1 MSEED
6 LTQALTAACICCIL
20 AKAGPQRSRILAN
33 LYKDE
38 RTRALPIFPFLQK
51 VYLERIL
58 RQEEARR
65 GGHGPHALGNPSS
78 GHEAN
83 PWLAGL
89 SEELLGAGDVT
100 CDVRST
106 DMLPVKPGTQTV
118 QPPHSCTYAQSWP
131 GHHPGPDWL

>member
-1 MSEED
+1 MSEDD

-58 RQEEARR
+58 RQDEARCASWGSR
-65 GGHGPHALGNPSS
+65 FPCTEQPMIRAPAAALACMPPCGRLPY
-78 GHEAN
+78 A
-83 PWLAGL
+83 
-89 SEELLGAGDVT
+89 ELREVQRDQT
-100 CDVRST
+100 KRS
-106 DMLPVKPGTQTV
+106 LRP
-118 QPPHSCTYAQSWP
+118 
-131 GHHPGPDWL
+131 

>member
-1 MSEED
+1 MSEDD

-58 RQEEARR
+58 RQDEVRSCNSVVTLNPNPNRTQMAFNLR
-65 GGHGPHALGNPSS
+65 PSS
-78 GHEAN
+78 QAH
-83 PWLAGL
+83 
-89 SEELLGAGDVT
+89 
-100 CDVRST
+100 RII
-106 DMLPVKPGTQTV
+106 
-118 QPPHSCTYAQSWP
+118 
-131 GHHPGPDWL
+131 